1 MQILP
6 TDTADTT
13 LNFWGS
19 MGNQSDASTDFMQ
32 TMQDAMNSVENG
44 QDVSVNAA
52 LQNGSGQKQATS
64 T

>member
-19 MGNQSDASTDFMQ
+19 MGNQSDASIDFMQ

-52 LQNGSGQKQATS
+52 L
-64 T
+64 